1 MLVHSCITQLIGNS
15 MRKLEQQQ
23 IYLPSDLR
31 ELLKEE
37 AKATTNGNISLLA
50 EELIREGLKV
60 KVNERIRKE
69 DEMKNLI
76 DKVTNARQ
84 IYYGDE

>member
-1 MLVHSCITQLIGNS
+1 MK
-15 MRKLEQQQ
+15 KLEQQQ
-23 IYLPSDLR
+23 LYLPSDLR

-50 EELIREGLKV
+50 QELIREGLKV
-60 KVNERIRKE
+60 KVKERIRKE
-69 DEMKNLI
+69 DEMKNLL

-84 IYYGDE
+84 IYDGYE

>member
-1 MLVHSCITQLIGNS
+1 MK
-15 MRKLEQQQ
+15 KLEQQQ
-23 IYLPSDLR
+23 LYLPSDLR

-50 EELIREGLKV
+50 QELIREGLKV

-69 DEMKNLI
+69 NEMKNLL
-76 DKVTNARQ
+76 DKVQNARQ
-84 IYYGDE
+84 IYDGYE

>member
-1 MLVHSCITQLIGNS
+1 MK
-15 MRKLEQQQ
+15 KLEQQQ
-23 IYLPSDLR
+23 LYLPSDLR

-50 EELIREGLKV
+50 QELIREGLKV
-60 KVNERIRKE
+60 KVKERIREE
-69 DEMKNLI
+69 DEMKNLL

>member
-1 MLVHSCITQLIGNS
+1 MK
-15 MRKLEQQQ
+15 KLEQQQ
-23 IYLPSDLR
+23 LYLPSDLR

-50 EELIREGLKV
+50 QELIREGLKV

-69 DEMKNLI
+69 DEMKNLL
-76 DKVTNARQ
+76 DKVQNARQ
-84 IYYGDE
+84 IYDGYE

>member
-1 MLVHSCITQLIGNS
+1 MK
-15 MRKLEQQQ
+15 KLEQQQ
-23 IYLPSDLR
+23 LYLPSDLR

-50 EELIREGLKV
+50 QELIREGLKV
-60 KVNERIRKE
+60 KVKERIREE
-69 DEMKNLI
+69 DEMKNLL

-84 IYYGDE
+84 IYDGYE

>member
-1 MLVHSCITQLIGNS
+1 MK
-15 MRKLEQQQ
+15 KLEQQQ
-23 IYLPSDLR
+23 LYLPSDLR

-50 EELIREGLKV
+50 QELIREGLKI

-69 DEMKNLI
+69 NEMKNLL
-76 DKVTNARQ
+76 DKVQNSRQ
-84 IYYGDE
+84 IYDGYE

>member
-1 MLVHSCITQLIGNS
+1 
-15 MRKLEQQQ
+15 MRKREQQQ

-37 AKATTNGNISLLA
+37 AKATTNGNISLSA

>member
-1 MLVHSCITQLIGNS
+1 
-15 MRKLEQQQ
+15 MRKREQQQ

-84 IYYGDE
+84 VFYGDE

>member
-1 MLVHSCITQLIGNS
+1 MK
-15 MRKLEQQQ
+15 KLEQQQ
-23 IYLPSDLR
+23 LYLPSDLR

-50 EELIREGLKV
+50 QELIREGLKI

-69 DEMKNLI
+69 NEMKNLL
-76 DKVTNARQ
+76 DKVQNARQ
-84 IYYGDE
+84 IYDGYE

>member
-1 MLVHSCITQLIGNS
+1 MK
-15 MRKLEQQQ
+15 KLEQQQ
-23 IYLPSDLR
+23 LYLPSDLR

-50 EELIREGLKV
+50 QELIREGLKI
-60 KVNERIRKE
+60 KVNQRIRE
-69 DEMKNLI
+69 ENEMKNLL
-76 DKVTNARQ
+76 DKVQNARQ

>member
-1 MLVHSCITQLIGNS
+1 MK
-15 MRKLEQQQ
+15 KLEQQQ
-23 IYLPSDLR
+23 LYLPSDLR

-50 EELIREGLKV
+50 KELIREGLKV

>member
-1 MLVHSCITQLIGNS
+1 MK
-15 MRKLEQQQ
+15 KLEQQQ
-23 IYLPSDLR
+23 LYLPSDLR

-50 EELIREGLKV
+50 QELIREGLKI
-60 KVNERIRKE
+60 KVNQRIRE
-69 DEMKNLI
+69 ENEMNNLM

>member
-1 MLVHSCITQLIGNS
+1 LHNAINRQFMK
-15 MRKLEQQQ
+15 KLEQQQ
-23 IYLPSDLR
+23 LYLPSDLR

-50 EELIREGLKV
+50 QELIREGLKV
-60 KVNERIRKE
+60 KVKERIRKE

>member
-1 MLVHSCITQLIGNS
+1 MK
-15 MRKLEQQQ
+15 KLEQQQ
-23 IYLPSDLR
+23 LYLPSDLR

-50 EELIREGLKV
+50 QELIREGLKI

-69 DEMKNLI
+69 TEMKNLL
-76 DKVTNARQ
+76 DKVQNARQ
-84 IYYGDE
+84 IYDGYK

>member
-1 MLVHSCITQLIGNS
+1 MK
-15 MRKLEQQQ
+15 KLEQQQ
-23 IYLPSDLR
+23 LYLPSDLR

-50 EELIREGLKV
+50 KELIREGLKV
-60 KVNERIRKE
+60 KVKERIRKE

>member
-1 MLVHSCITQLIGNS
+1 MK
-15 MRKLEQQQ
+15 KLEQQQ
-23 IYLPSDLR
+23 LYLPSDLR

-50 EELIREGLKV
+50 KELIREGLKV

-69 DEMKNLI
+69 DEMKNLL

>member
-1 MLVHSCITQLIGNS
+1 

-50 EELIREGLKV
+50 QELIREGLKV
-60 KVNERIRKE
+60 KVKERIREE
-69 DEMKNLI
+69 DEMKNLL

-84 IYYGDE
+84 IYDGYE

>member
-1 MLVHSCITQLIGNS
+1 MK
-15 MRKLEQQQ
+15 KLEQQQ
-23 IYLPSDLR
+23 LYLPSDLR

-50 EELIREGLKV
+50 KELIREGLKV

-69 DEMKNLI
+69 NEMKNLI

-84 IYYGDE
+84 IYYGDK

>member
-1 MLVHSCITQLIGNS
+1 MK
-15 MRKLEQQQ
+15 KLEQQQ
-23 IYLPSDLR
+23 LYLPSDLR

-50 EELIREGLKV
+50 QELIREGLKV
-60 KVNERIRKE
+60 KVKERIRKE

-84 IYYGDE
+84 IYDGYE

>member
-1 MLVHSCITQLIGNS
+1 
-15 MRKLEQQQ
+15 
-23 IYLPSDLR
+23 LR

>member
-1 MLVHSCITQLIGNS
+1 

-50 EELIREGLKV
+50 
-60 KVNERIRKE
+60 NERIRKE

>member
-1 MLVHSCITQLIGNS
+1 MK
-15 MRKLEQQQ
+15 KLEQQQ
-23 IYLPSDLR
+23 LYLPSDLR

-50 EELIREGLKV
+50 QELIREGLKI

-69 DEMKNLI
+69 TEMKNLL
-76 DKVTNARQ
+76 DKVQNARQ
-84 IYYGDE
+84 IYDGYE

>member
-1 MLVHSCITQLIGNS
+1 MK
-15 MRKLEQQQ
+15 KLEQQQ
-23 IYLPSDLR
+23 LYLPSDLR

-50 EELIREGLKV
+50 KELIREGLKV

-69 DEMKNLI
+69 NEMKNLI

>member
-1 MLVHSCITQLIGNS
+1 MQ
-15 MRKLEQQQ
+15 KLEQQQ
-23 IYLPSDLR
+23 LYLPSDLR

-50 EELIREGLKV
+50 KELIREGLKV

-69 DEMKNLI
+69 NEMKNLI

>member
-1 MLVHSCITQLIGNS
+1 MK
-15 MRKLEQQQ
+15 KLEQQQ
-23 IYLPSDLR
+23 LYLPSDLR

-50 EELIREGLKV
+50 QELIREGLKV

-69 DEMKNLI
+69 DEMKNLL

-84 IYYGDE
+84 IYDGYE